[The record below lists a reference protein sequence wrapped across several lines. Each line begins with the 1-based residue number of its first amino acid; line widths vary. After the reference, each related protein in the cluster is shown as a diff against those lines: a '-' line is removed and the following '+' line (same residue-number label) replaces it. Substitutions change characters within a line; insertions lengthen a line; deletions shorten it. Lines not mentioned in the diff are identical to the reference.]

1 MNLSLLHA
9 LPLPDFTLKNRVVMA
24 PVTRSRSNAEGVL
37 PDYAAEFYAQRADA
51 GLLITEAT
59 NISPQA
65 KGDEFTP
72 GIWSE
77 SQIAAWRKVTEAVH
91 ARDGRIFMQL
101 WHTGRVSHASLQPD
115 GKAPVSA
122 SAIQANGQAF
132 VGNGF
137 KPYSEPRALELDEIA
152 AVIAD
157 YRQAAENAKCAGF
170 DGVEVHSANNYLLE
184 QFIRDSTNQ
193 RSDRYGGSLE
203 NRLRFPLEVIRAVVD
218 VWGAKRVGVRI
229 SPLTEYPGGTPR
241 DGQIMATYGQYI
253 DAMNSMGLLYLHM
266 IEGNGASAPGVDM
279 LALRQRFTGVY
290 IANDGY
296 DLPKAEAAIASQH
309 ADLISFGKLFIA
321 NPDLVKRF
329 ACGGPFADSP
339 AQYFY
344 GGGTLGYTDWPCLK

>member
-9 LPLPDFTLKNRVVMA
+9 LPLADFTLKNRVVMA
-24 PVTRSRSNAEGVL
+24 PVTRSRASAEGVL
-37 PDYAAEFYAQRADA
+37 PDYAADFYAQRADA

-77 SQIAAWRKVTEAVH
+77 PQIAAWQKVTEAVH

-101 WHTGRVSHASLQPD
+101 WHTGRVSHASLQP
-115 GKAPVSA
+115 GGGAPVSA
-122 SAIQANGQAF
+122 SSIQANGQAF
-132 VGNGF
+132 VGDGF
-137 KPYSEPRALELDEIA
+137 LPYSAPRALESDEII

-157 YRQAAENAKCAGF
+157 YRQAAENAKRAGF

-203 NRLRFPLEVIRAVVD
+203 NRLRFPLAVIQAVVD

-241 DGQIMATYGQYI
+241 DSQLMVTYSQYI

-279 LALRQRFTGVY
+279 LALRQRFTGIY

-296 DLPKAEAAIASQH
+296 DLPKAEAALASQH

-321 NPDLVKRF
+321 NPDLVERF
-329 ACGGPFADSP
+329 SRGGPFAESP
-339 AQYFY
+339 VQYFY
-344 GGGTLGYTDWPCLK
+344 GGGALGYTDWPCLK